1 MSFLGLNRFLNSS
14 LIFILDHSFSLK
26 DRPWVYFQSTA
37 ILTLA
42 FKIFYSIINDDF
54 YLFECKQN
62 KILKLLLNGFDFF
75 LLLRINFY
83 KCKQFFLSFS
93 INFRKKYMRKMLL
106 IYAGEQLKDGLFLV
120 FTNHKA
126 FRRKPHIIYLL
137 FSLVFKAL
145 DKTI

>member
-1 MSFLGLNRFLNSS
+1 MGFLGLNRFLNSS
-14 LIFILDHSFSLK
+14 LIFILDHNFSLK

-37 ILTLA
+37 ILMLA

-54 YLFECKQN
+54 
-62 KILKLLLNGFDFF
+62 KLLLNCFDFF

-106 IYAGEQLKDGLFLV
+106 IYASEQLKDGLFLV